1 MKQNVKRKT
10 RQQESVSAAADEV
23 EGGGQSY
30 RRINLVGL
38 GRRAGAGHEDC
49 KEGLPEVKRMA

>member
-38 GRRAGAGHEDC
+38 KRRAGGGYGDC
-49 KEGLPEVKRMA
+49 KGGLAEVKRMA